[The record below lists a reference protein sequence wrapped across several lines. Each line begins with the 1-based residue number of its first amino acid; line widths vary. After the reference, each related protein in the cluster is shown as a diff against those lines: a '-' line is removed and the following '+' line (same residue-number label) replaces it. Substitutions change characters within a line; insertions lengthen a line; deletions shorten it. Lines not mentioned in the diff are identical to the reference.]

1 MGAFLHGFSHGFHHG
16 MFHGIF
22 GGPCYAMNPFVGN
35 PFMPTFFMP
44 NCHFGGF
51 YPYQQP
57 IFNTFPMFNFN
68 SFAYS
73 GFNINLDCAI
83 PNFNVN
89 VDTFVPSTSYLS
101 DNGSPKVVAK
111 TEKSPVK
118 EKNSSKEEKPQKEEI
133 SKKTGNDFD
142 KMLSFVLRS
151 EGGYVANDAGQACN
165 KGIQQSTYDS
175 YRTKKGLSKQD
186 VKNITDEEVKDI
198 YYTMYYK
205 ASGADKID
213 DPKLALYVFDT
224 AVNMGVSA
232 AKGLLEKSGNN
243 ADKFEKA
250 RLERYEEIAQ
260 NDPSKS
266 KYLRGWENRVQNAEN
281 FADRELLA

>member
-1 MGAFLHGFSHGFHHG
+1 MGAFLHGFSHGIHYG
-16 MFHGIF
+16 MFHGMF
-22 GGPCYAMNPFVGN
+22 GGPCYAMNPFVCN

-44 NCHFGGF
+44 NFHFGGF
-51 YPYQQP
+51 FPYQQP
-57 IFNTFPMFNFN
+57 MFNAFPMFGFN
-68 SFAYS
+68 SFPYG
-73 GFNINLDCAI
+73 GFNTNFSVFNYAT

-89 VDTFVPSTSYLS
+89 IDTFVPSTSYFS
-101 DNGSPKVVAK
+101 DNGSKKIVAK
-111 TEKSPVK
+111 TEKKPIKEENLPKEENS
-118 EKNSSKEEKPQKEEI
+118 EKND
-133 SKKTGNDFD
+133 NDFD

-151 EGGYVANDAGQACN
+151 EGGYVANDGGQACN

-232 AKGLLEKSGNN
+232 AKRLLEKSGNN
-243 ADKFEKA
+243 ADKFEEA

-260 NDPSKS
+260 NNPSKS

-281 FADRELLA
+281 FANRELLA